1 MQVIYNLTSLL
12 SHSQED
18 NWRLLLPR
26 SHVSV
31 KLENEPQTVFFLHGP
46 TQDISQFTYFW
57 VTVFFFFQGQR
68 VRLMFL
74 LACLV
79 EEIKRMSHERL
90 INHV

>member
-18 NWRLLLPR
+18 NWHLLLPR

-46 TQDISQFTYFW
+46 TQDISQFTYF
-57 VTVFFFFQGQR
+57 
-68 VRLMFL
+68 
-74 LACLV
+74 
-79 EEIKRMSHERL
+79 
-90 INHV
+90 